1 MAKVFI
7 QENEQDIIDILCI
20 ALELENF
27 ETFAV
32 LGYDADFIG
41 LINKFRPHLA
51 MLDYRLD
58 GKDCI
63 HIARLIKKSYPDLPL
78 IASSCNPVIE
88 ENYKGH
94 GFDGYLCKP
103 FDLDYLYQTLRSFIN
118 LPN

>member
-1 MAKVFI
+1 MVKVFI

-41 LINKFRPHLA
+41 LINKFRPHLV

-63 HIARLIKKSYPDLPL
+63 YFARLIKKSYPELPL
-78 IASSCNPVIE
+78 IASSCNSVIE
-88 ENYKGH
+88 ENYQVY
-94 GFDGYLCKP
+94 GFDGFLAKP
-103 FDLDYLYQTLRSFIN
+103 FDLNYLYQTLKN
-118 LPN
+118 LIHIPN